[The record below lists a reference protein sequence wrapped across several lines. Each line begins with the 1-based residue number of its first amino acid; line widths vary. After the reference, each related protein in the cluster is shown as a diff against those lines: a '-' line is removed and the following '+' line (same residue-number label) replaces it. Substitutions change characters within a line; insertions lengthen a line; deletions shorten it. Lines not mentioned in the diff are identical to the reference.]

1 MLTPNEVLVRV
12 LLLTGMVLTVVLLTV
27 TLLGTIGGLR
37 VTKPV
42 GPKNVL
48 KKLKVSVM
56 IEEVAFKS
64 ATT

>member
-12 LLLTGMVLTVVLLTV
+12 LLLTMM
-27 TLLGTIGGLR
+27 LLGTIGGLR

-48 KKLKVSVM
+48 KKLKVS
-56 IEEVAFKS
+56 
-64 ATT
+64 